1 MDDFFKIWAAE
12 KILQNKKLIVCTH
25 GGSVEKEINFN
36 MWNNISDMTI
46 CWNKI
51 TDNIQQQKNSIQMP
65 PNFILKKKFFKKQK
79 QLGKKLL
86 FLTYEVELY
95 AHRVQDGPTQV
106 IF

>member
-1 MDDFFKIWAAE
+1 MDDFFKIWAA

-25 GGSVEKEINFN
+25 GGSRKRINFN

-65 PNFILKKKFFKKQK
+65 LNFILK
-79 QLGKKLL
+79 
-86 FLTYEVELY
+86 
-95 AHRVQDGPTQV
+95 